1 MIKAETVDKHLVI
14 QLLSKSFQANQSVN
28 YIVRQ
33 DEKRLKRIAA
43 LMDYSYEMCNL
54 FGDVWLSEDRKACA
68 LVMYPHEK
76 RTTFKGVLLDIKLIF
91 EVIGLDSIKKALD
104 REVKIKEKQPKQP
117 MAYLWFIGV
126 DPTAQHKG
134 IGSKLLC
141 DIIAYANQ
149 KNLPVFLETST
160 LENLPWYERFGF
172 KIFEQLELTYIL
184 YFLKRDNNRI

>member
-1 MIKAETVDKHLVI
+1 MIKAQTVDKHLVI
-14 QLLSKSFQANQSVN
+14 QLLSKSFEANQSIN

-33 DEKRLKRIAA
+33 DEKRLRRIAA

-54 FGDVWLSEDRKACA
+54 FGDVWLSEYRKACA

-76 RTTFKGVLLDIKLIF
+76 RTTFKGILLDIKLTF
-91 EVIGLDSIKKALD
+91 EAIGLDGIKKALD
-104 REVKIKEKQPKQP
+104 REHKIKTKQPKQA
-117 MAYLWFIGV
+117 MAYLWFLGV

-134 IGSKLLC
+134 IGSKLLR

-172 KIFEQLELTYIL
+172 KIYDQLDLGYLL
-184 YFLKRDNNRI
+184 YFLKR